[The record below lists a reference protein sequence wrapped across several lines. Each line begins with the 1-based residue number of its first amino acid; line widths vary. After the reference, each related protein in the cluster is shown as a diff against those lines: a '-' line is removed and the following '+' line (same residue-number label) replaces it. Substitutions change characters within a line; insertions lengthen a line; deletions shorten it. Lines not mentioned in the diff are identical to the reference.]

1 MPHRRSFLAGLIG
14 AALPLGGARAVETV
28 GFDELF
34 VFGQGV
40 TDRARALEGRT
51 VAMSGYMAPPLR
63 ADARFFVLTAAPMP
77 LCPFCDSEGD
87 WPESIIPVLTRRA
100 IEVVPFY
107 TAITARGTLVI
118 GTHEDSDTGFV
129 SPMRIV
135 EATYETL

>member
-1 MPHRRSFLAGLIG
+1 MLHRRSVLAGLAG
-14 AALPLGGARAVETV
+14 AALPLTIARAAEAVD
-28 GFDELF
+28 FDELF
-34 VFGQGV
+34 VLGQGV
-40 TDRARALEGRT
+40 TDRARALDGRM

-63 ADARFFVLTAAPMP
+63 ADSRFFVLTASPMP

-107 TAITARGTLVI
+107 KALTARGTLTI
-118 GTHEDSDTGFV
+118 GTHEDPDTGFV

-135 EATYETL
+135 DAVYETL